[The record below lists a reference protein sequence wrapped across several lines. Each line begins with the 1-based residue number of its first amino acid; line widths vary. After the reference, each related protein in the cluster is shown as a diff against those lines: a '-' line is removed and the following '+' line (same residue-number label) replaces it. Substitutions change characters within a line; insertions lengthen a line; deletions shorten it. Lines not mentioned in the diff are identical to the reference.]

1 MSDTRFTLLGIGLIF
16 AGFLI
21 LGIFGGQFN
30 AAIIESMEFGD
41 CYEYHENAPPTQ
53 INCSYKIFDKTVL
66 FAIVIA
72 LIAGGIIS
80 LIKGIRGK
88 WDQKVRPEDMVG
100 PGADRFK
107 DEESDSKD

>member
-16 AGFLI
+16 AGFVTI
-21 LGIFGGQFN
+21 GIVGSQFTSYT
-30 AAIIESMEFGD
+30 IEINEFGD
-41 CYEYHENAPPTQ
+41 CFEYSEDSPPKP
-53 INCSYKIFDKTVL
+53 INCSYKMGDKSIF
-66 FAIVIA
+66 FAIVIS
-72 LIAGGIIS
+72 LIGAGIFC

-107 DEESDSKD
+107 DGEND